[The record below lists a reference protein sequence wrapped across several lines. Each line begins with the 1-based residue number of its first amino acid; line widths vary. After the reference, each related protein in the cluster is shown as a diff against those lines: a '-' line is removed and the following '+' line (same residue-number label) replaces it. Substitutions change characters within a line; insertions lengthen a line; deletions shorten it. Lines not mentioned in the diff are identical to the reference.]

1 MFRSFIGDR
10 TFYLKLFSITVP
22 LVVQQ
27 LITTSVQLV
36 DNVMV
41 GRLGEEAISAVSV
54 INQLYFVVILIL
66 FGMMGGAGIYTA
78 QFFGSKD
85 YDKLRQTFRF
95 KVLMAVALST
105 ASLILLSIFGYSLIR
120 LFTTTELTVG
130 LGMDYL
136 NIVRFGVYPL
146 ALSIAISTT
155 FREIGI
161 TKQIMVVSIIA
172 VFVNT
177 FLNYLLIFG
186 NFGFPR
192 LETVGA
198 AYATLVARFV
208 ELTLMFVLLLKK
220 GRLFSTRPSAIF
232 RIDKKVLRGILIV
245 ALPLTLNEALWSL
258 GQTGFLHAYS
268 TRGDSAL
275 AAMNITNAISQLV
288 FVTFAAIGTGVAVL
302 VGNTLGSNQLEQARE
317 NAKKL
322 IAASV
327 VTAVFAGMILFV
339 LSFFIVDLYDI
350 TLLTRTTAIFNIRV
364 NAFFIPVFSLNVA
377 LYFTLRA
384 GGDTRS
390 TLMMDSG
397 YMWVIAVPIALV
409 LAYFT
414 QLPITLMYILIQSLE
429 VPKSLFAIHRYK
441 KGRWLRNLA
450 VPHKHLESLG

>member
-10 TFYLKLFSITVP
+10 SFYYKLLVVTVP

-54 INQLYFVVILIL
+54 INQLYFVVIIIL
-66 FGMMGGAGIYTA
+66 FGTMGGAGIYTA
-78 QFFGSKD
+78 QFFGSKNFE
-85 YDKLRQTFRF
+85 KLRQTFRF
-95 KVLMAVALST
+95 KIVMALFLST
-105 ASLILLSIFGYSLIR
+105 VSLVVLTLFGFNIIR
-120 LFTTTELTVG
+120 LFTQTEVTINKG
-130 LGMDYL
+130 LDYL
-136 NIVRFGVYPL
+136 NIVRFGIYPL

-161 TKQIMVVSIIA
+161 TKQIMYVSIIA
-172 VFVNT
+172 VLTNT

-192 LETVGA
+192 LETIGA
-198 AYATLVARFV
+198 AYATLIARFI
-208 ELTLMFVLLLKK
+208 ELALMFLLLLKRGK
-220 GRLFSTRPSAIF
+220 LFSTRPKHLF
-232 RIDKKVLRGILIV
+232 TIDKLVLKGIVIV
-245 ALPLTLNEALWSL
+245 ALPLTLNEAFWSL
-258 GQTGFLHAYS
+258 GQTVFLHAYS

-302 VGNTLGSNQLEQARE
+302 VGNTLGANQLEQAKD

-327 VTAVFAGMILFV
+327 ITACFAGVILLL
-339 LSFFIVDLYDI
+339 LSFFIVDLYDV
-350 TLLTRTTAIFNIRV
+350 TSLTRNTAIFNIRV

-390 TLMMDSG
+390 TLLMDSG
-397 YMWVIAVPIALV
+397 YMWVVAVPVALI
-409 LAYFT
+409 LAYVT
-414 QLPITLMYILIQSLE
+414 SLPVTLMFIIIQALE
-429 VPKSLFAIHRYK
+429 IPKAFFAIHRYK
-441 KGRWLRNLA
+441 KARWLRNLA
-450 VPHKHLESLG
+450 LPNKLIKEI

>member
-10 TFYLKLFSITVP
+10 AFYYKLLVVTVP

-36 DNVMV
+36 DNIMV

-54 INQLYFVVILIL
+54 INQLYFVVIVIL
-66 FGMMGGAGIYTA
+66 FGTMGGAGIYTA
-78 QFFGSKD
+78 QFFGSKNFE
-85 YDKLRQTFRF
+85 KLRQTFRF
-95 KVLMAVALST
+95 KLLMGIFLSVL
-105 ASLILLSIFGYSLIR
+105 SLVVLTVFGNTLIR
-120 LFTTTELTVG
+120 LFTTTDKTVNLG
-130 LGMDYL
+130 LDYL
-136 NIVRFGVYPL
+136 NIVRFGIFPL

-161 TKQIMVVSIIA
+161 TKQIMVISIIA
-172 VFVNT
+172 VLINT
-177 FLNYLLIFG
+177 FLNYGLIFG
-186 NFGFPR
+186 NFGLPR

-198 AYATLVARFV
+198 AYATLLARFI
-208 ELTLMFVLLLKK
+208 ELGLMVVLVLKK
-220 GRLFSTRPSAIF
+220 GKLFSTRPAHMF
-232 RIDKKVLRGILIV
+232 RIDRSVLKGILIV
-245 ALPLTLNEALWSL
+245 AIPLTLNEAFWSL
-258 GQTGFLHAYS
+258 GQTAFLHAYS

-302 VGNTLGSNQLEQARE
+302 VGNTLGSNQLEKARD
-317 NAKKL
+317 NARKL

-327 VTAVFAGMILFV
+327 ITAVFAGFILFG
-339 LSFFIVDLYDI
+339 LSFFVVDLYDV
-350 TLLTRTTAIFNIRV
+350 TELTRNAAIFNIRV

-377 LYFTLRA
+377 LYFVLRA

-397 YMWVIAVPIALV
+397 YMWVIAVPVAIF

-414 QLPITLMYILIQSLE
+414 LLPITIMYIIIQALE
-429 VPKSLFAIHRYK
+429 VPKSLFAVHRYK
-441 KGRWLRNLA
+441 KAKWLRNLA
-450 VPHKHLESLG
+450 LPNKLIKDL